1 MKSAARDNRS
11 MLSSADRF
19 AGLCERL
26 VIGMWMAPL
35 VEGAADEELARNE
48 RARSMCGSMM
58 VVEKGGGGSER
69 NARVVSV
76 PDVRGSPDKTERRL
90 KSEAKKVIKKLCA
103 LPP

>member
-1 MKSAARDNRS
+1 

-58 VVEKGGGGSER
+58 VVEKGGGSER
-69 NARVVSV
+69 NARG
-76 PDVRGSPDKTERRL
+76 RH
-90 KSEAKKVIKKLCA
+90 KSSGCGLLAPASLIVNQRQE
-103 LPP
+103 